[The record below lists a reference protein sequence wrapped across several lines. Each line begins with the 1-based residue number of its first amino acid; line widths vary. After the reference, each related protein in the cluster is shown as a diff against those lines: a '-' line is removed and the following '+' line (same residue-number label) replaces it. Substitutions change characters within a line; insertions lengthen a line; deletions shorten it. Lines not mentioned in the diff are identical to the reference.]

1 MISRTESGGLLRRS
15 GRRIGVAGLAV
26 VATVGMNAAP
36 ASAQNSDSLPLGS
49 LGETGSAGSLG
60 DLLPGGPA
68 TNEGLYTGGV
78 EVVDGEADD
87 PQTLVGQVF
96 DDANKNSRSDGGE
109 AGIPGVSVSNG
120 LDVVKTDAE
129 GRYELPVRGDFTA
142 FVTQPA
148 GWQVPV
154 DEQNFAQFSYN
165 HYPEGSPDLEFGGLE
180 PTGDLPKAVN
190 FPMAASEATAAP
202 EQSCPIASD
211 TQAYDMEEMGFAR
224 DGAIADLMSRE
235 DYAGCGL
242 LLLGDN
248 VGDDLALNPELR
260 ASYAE
265 ANGPVRALPGNHDMD
280 YDAETA
286 ANSVDTYRRDFGAP
300 YYSYNVGETH
310 FVGLFNII
318 YKGADADG
326 GNGGY
331 TEEISDEQLEW
342 LRNDLASVDR
352 DTPIVVAAHA
362 PIVTY
367 SGVVTDNA
375 TELYEI
381 LAEYPNAVTVG
392 GHTHTLENHIAGDQ
406 RAEWAEAGIDE
417 LTHDQVVAGAVSGS
431 WYSGE
436 LNDDGVP
443 YSYTSDAAE
452 PGVLTFE
459 FDGMERT
466 EHYTVRGEPQ
476 DKQFLTGINSPTWR
490 AWAEEA
496 KQWQDDDKAGEG
508 PGPIETD
515 TVSLADVRSGES
527 WISSSFFA
535 GSTAADVT
543 FSLDGG
549 ESAAGAHTQ
558 PATGEALNK
567 GWEFTDPV
575 SATHNLSSSGSMAQ
589 ASPHIWQFA
598 LPADLEAGEHTVE
611 VTGTDRYGVTYTDTL
626 TFTVE
631 AEAEA
636 DAESGAETAPEAET
650 VPEAD
655 DAPEAE
661 TAPEGT
667 A

>member
-1 MISRTESGGLLRRS
+1 MISRTESVGRVRRS
-15 GRRIGVAGLAV
+15 GRKIGVAGLAV
-26 VATVGMNAAP
+26 AAAVSMNAAP
-36 ASAQNSDSLPLGS
+36 ATAQDGDALPLGS
-49 LGETGSAGSLG
+49 LGETGSASGSAGSLG
-60 DLLPGGPA
+60 DLIPGGPA
-68 TNEGLYTGGV
+68 TNDGLYTGEV
-78 EVVDGEADD
+78 EVVDGEAAD
-87 PQTLVGQVF
+87 PQTLLGQVF
-96 DDANKNSRSDGGE
+96 DDANKNSRIDGGE

-120 LDVVKTDAE
+120 VDVVQTDDE

-154 DEQNFAQFSYN
+154 DEQNFAQFSFN
-165 HYPEGSPDLEFGGLE
+165 HYPQGSPELKFGGLE

-202 EQSCPIASD
+202 QQSCAIASD
-211 TQAYDMEEMGFAR
+211 TQAYDMEEMEFAR
-224 DGAIADLMSRE
+224 AGAIADLMSRE
-235 DYAGCGL
+235 DYASCGL

-286 ANSVDTYRRDFGAP
+286 ANSADTYRRDFGAP
-300 YYSYNVGETH
+300 YYSYDVGQTH

-318 YKGADADG
+318 YKGATSDG
-326 GNGGY
+326 DNGGY

-342 LRNDLASVDR
+342 LRNDLATVDK

-362 PIVTY
+362 PIVSYT
-367 SGVVTDNA
+367 GAVTDNA
-375 TELYEI
+375 AELYDI

-392 GHTHTLENHIAGDQ
+392 GHTHTLENHIAGDK
-406 RAEWAEAGIDE
+406 RAEWAEAGIPE

-436 LNDDGVP
+436 LNADGVP

-459 FDGMERT
+459 FDGTERT
-466 EHYTVRGEPQ
+466 EYYTVRGEPQ

-490 AWAEEA
+490 TWAEEA
-496 KQWQDDDKAGEG
+496 QQWQDDDRAGEG
-508 PGPIETD
+508 PGPIATD
-515 TVSLADVRSGES
+515 TVSLEDVRSGES

-543 FSLDGG
+543 FSLDGADA
-549 ESAAGAHTQ
+549 AAGTHTQ

-575 SATHNLSSSGSMAQ
+575 SATHNLSSSGAMAQ
-589 ASPHIWQFA
+589 ASPHIWQLA
-598 LPADLEAGEHTVE
+598 LPTDLEAGEHTVE

-631 AEAEA
+631 AE
-636 DAESGAETAPEAET
+636 
-650 VPEAD
+650 
-655 DAPEAE
+655 
-661 TAPEGT
+661 GT